1 MRLNVSTIVIFYI
14 SDKASKYIS
23 GILYLILIMMIK
35 LDARSDLDSLG
46 ISSSLYLSN
55 ALKTLA
61 TFSLINGL
69 SLWTY
74 LLSELQG

>member
-1 MRLNVSTIVIFYI
+1 MINVSTIVIFHI
-14 SDKASKYIS
+14 TDKASKYIS
-23 GILYLILIMMIK
+23 TILYLIPIMMIK
-35 LDARSDLDSLG
+35 LDARSDLDSLV

-61 TFSLINGL
+61 TYSLINGL

-74 LLSELQG
+74 LLRELQG